1 MSVPGFY
8 SLVLDTAESL
18 SAAWLPFLT
27 PGGLFVA
34 TRRNHFLGEE
44 IVLLLQLPD
53 GAKHSVSGSIAWI
66 GAAEFAGDRR
76 PGAGVA
82 LDGEDG
88 QALSETIRQLVG
100 GDPSPAEALLA
111 RC

>member
-8 SLVLDTAESL
+8 SLVLEDAESL
-18 SAAWLPFLT
+18 SAAWLPFLK

-34 TRRNHFLGEE
+34 TRRDHVLGEE
-44 IVLLLQLPD
+44 VVLLLQLPD
-53 GAKHSVSGSIAWI
+53 GEKRSVAGSIAWI
-66 GAAEFAGDRR
+66 NADELSGRHR

-82 LDGEDG
+82 LDGEEG
-88 QALSETIRQLVG
+88 RALAETIRGIVG
-100 GDPSPAEALLA
+100 EEPSPSDALLA

>member
-8 SLVLDTAESL
+8 SLVLEDADSL
-18 SAAWLPFLT
+18 SAAWLPFLE

-34 TRRNHFLGEE
+34 TRRDHFPGEE
-44 IVLLLQLPD
+44 VVLLLQLP
-53 GAKHSVSGSIAWI
+53 GGEQHSVAGSIAWI
-66 GAAEFAGDRR
+66 SAEDLSGRHR

-82 LDGEDG
+82 LDGEEG
-88 QALSETIRQLVG
+88 QALAETIRRFLR
-100 GDPSPAEALLA
+100 DAPSPAEALLA

>member
-8 SLVLDTAESL
+8 SLVLEDADSL
-18 SAAWLPFLT
+18 SACWLPFLE

-34 TRRNHFLGEE
+34 ARRNHVLGEE

-53 GAKHSVSGSIAWI
+53 GVKHSVAGRVAWI
-66 GAAEFAGDRR
+66 SAEDLSGRR
-76 PGAGVA
+76 RTGIGVA
-82 LDGEDG
+82 PDGEEGRALAEMIRRIVGDG
-88 QALSETIRQLVG
+88 
-100 GDPSPAEALLA
+100 PSAADALLA

>member
-8 SLVLDTAESL
+8 SLVLEDADSL
-18 SAAWLPFLT
+18 SAAWLPFLE

-34 TRRNHFLGEE
+34 TRREHFPGEE
-44 IVLLLQLPD
+44 VVLLVHLAD
-53 GAKHSVSGSIAWI
+53 GEKRSVAGSIAWI
-66 GAAEFAGDRR
+66 GADDLPGQR

-88 QALSETIRQLVG
+88 QALAETIRRIVG
-100 GDPSPAEALLA
+100 EEPSPSDALLA

>member
-8 SLVLDTAESL
+8 SLVLEDADSL
-18 SAAWLPFLT
+18 SAAWLPFLE

-34 TRRNHFLGEE
+34 TRRDHFPGEE
-44 IVLLLQLPD
+44 VVLLVHLPD
-53 GAKHSVSGSIAWI
+53 GEKRSVAGSIAWI
-66 GAAEFAGDRR
+66 GANDLSGQR

-82 LDGEDG
+82 LDGEEG
-88 QALSETIRQLVG
+88 QALAEKIRRIVG
-100 GDPSPAEALLA
+100 DGPSPAEALLS

>member
-8 SLVLDTAESL
+8 SLVLEDADSL
-18 SAAWLPFLT
+18 SAAWLPFLE

-34 TRRNHFLGEE
+34 TRRDHFLGEE
-44 IVLLLQLPD
+44 VVLLLQLPD
-53 GAKHSVSGSIAWI
+53 GEKHSLAGSIAWI
-66 GAAEFAGDRR
+66 GADDLSGRR

-82 LDGEDG
+82 LDGEEG
-88 QALSETIRQLVG
+88 QALAETIRRIVG
-100 GDPSPAEALLA
+100 DGPTPADALLA

>member
-8 SLVLDTAESL
+8 SLVLEDADSL
-18 SAAWLPFLT
+18 SAAWLPFLE

-34 TRRNHFLGEE
+34 TRRDHFPGEE
-44 IVLLLQLPD
+44 VVLLVHLP
-53 GAKHSVSGSIAWI
+53 GGEKRSVAGSIAWI
-66 GAAEFAGDRR
+66 GAEYLPGQP

-82 LDGEDG
+82 LDGEEG
-88 QALSETIRQLVG
+88 QALAETIRRIVR
-100 GDPSPAEALLA
+100 DAPTPAEALLA

>member
-8 SLVLDTAESL
+8 SLVLEDADSL
-18 SAAWLPFLT
+18 SAAWLPFLE

-34 TRRNHFLGEE
+34 TRREHVLGEE
-44 IVLLLQLPD
+44 VVLLLQLP
-53 GAKHSVSGSIAWI
+53 GGVKHSVAGSIAWI
-66 GAAEFAGDRR
+66 SAEDLSGRRR

-82 LDGEDG
+82 LDGEEG
-88 QALSETIRQLVG
+88 EALAETIRQIVG
-100 GDPSPAEALLA
+100 EGPSPCEALLA

>member
-8 SLVLDTAESL
+8 SLVLEDADSL
-18 SAAWLPFLT
+18 SAAWLPFLE

-34 TRRNHFLGEE
+34 TRRDHFLGEE
-44 IVLLLQLPD
+44 VVLLLQLPD
-53 GAKHSVSGSIAWI
+53 GAKHSVAGSIAWI
-66 GAAEFAGDRR
+66 GAEDISGQR

-82 LDGEDG
+82 LDGEEG
-88 QALSETIRQLVG
+88 QALAETIRRIVG
-100 GDPSPAEALLA
+100 DAPTPADALLA

>member
-8 SLVLDTAESL
+8 SLVLEDADSL
-18 SAAWLPFLT
+18 SAVWLPFLE

-34 TRRNHFLGEE
+34 TRRDHFPGEE
-44 IVLLLQLPD
+44 VVLLVHLP
-53 GAKHSVSGSIAWI
+53 GGEKRSVAGSIAWI
-66 GAAEFAGDRR
+66 GAEDLPGQP

-82 LDGEDG
+82 LDGEEG
-88 QALSETIRQLVG
+88 QALAETIRRIVR
-100 GDPSPAEALLA
+100 DAPTPAEALLA

>member
-8 SLVLDTAESL
+8 SLVLEDAESL
-18 SAAWLPFLT
+18 AAAWLPFLE

-34 TRRNHFLGEE
+34 TRRDHFPGEE
-44 IVLLLQLPD
+44 VVLLVHLPD
-53 GAKHSVSGSIAWI
+53 GEKRSVAGSIAWI
-66 GAAEFAGDRR
+66 GADDLSGSRR

-88 QALSETIRQLVG
+88 LALAGKIRRIL
-100 GDPSPAEALLA
+100 GDGLSPAEALLA

>member
-8 SLVLDTAESL
+8 SLVLEDAESL
-18 SAAWLPFLT
+18 SAAWLPFLE

-34 TRRNHFLGEE
+34 TRRDHALVEE
-44 IVLLLQLPD
+44 VVLLLQLPD
-53 GAKHSVSGSIAWI
+53 GEKRSVAGSIAWI
-66 GAAEFAGDRR
+66 SADELSGRHR

-82 LDGEDG
+82 LDGEEG
-88 QALSETIRQLVG
+88 RALADTIRGIVG
-100 GDPSPAEALLA
+100 NEPSPADALLA

>member
-8 SLVLDTAESL
+8 SLVLEDADSL
-18 SAAWLPFLT
+18 SAAWLPFLE

-34 TRRNHFLGEE
+34 TRRDHFPGEE
-44 IVLLLQLPD
+44 VVLLVHLAD
-53 GAKHSVSGSIAWI
+53 GEKRSVAGSIAWI
-66 GAAEFAGDRR
+66 GADDLSGQR

-82 LDGEDG
+82 LDGEEG
-88 QALSETIRQLVG
+88 QALAETIRRIVR
-100 GDPSPAEALLA
+100 DAPTPAEALLA

>member
-8 SLVLDTAESL
+8 SLVLEDADSL
-18 SAAWLPFLT
+18 AAAWLPFLE

-34 TRRNHFLGEE
+34 TRRDHFPGEE
-44 IVLLLQLPD
+44 VVLLLQLPD
-53 GAKHSVSGSIAWI
+53 GGKHSVAGSIAWI
-66 GAAEFAGDRR
+66 SAEDLSGQR

-82 LDGEDG
+82 LDGDEG
-88 QALSETIRQLVG
+88 LALAETIRRIVG
-100 GDPSPAEALLA
+100 EGLSPSDALLT